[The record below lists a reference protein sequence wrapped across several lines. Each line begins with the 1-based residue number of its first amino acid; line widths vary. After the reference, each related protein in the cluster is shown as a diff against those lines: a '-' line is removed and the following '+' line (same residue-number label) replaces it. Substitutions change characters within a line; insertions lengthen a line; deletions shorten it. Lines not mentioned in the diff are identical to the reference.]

1 MRVNADAMTLYA
13 VTDRTWVKDTTLMDQ
28 VKEALEGGITFLQ
41 LREKHLSKEEFIKE
55 AREMKELS
63 KMCIRDRLC
72 DQSDQ
77 WSKSTNLVIRL
88 CTCRLRYRSDH
99 VCTSA

>member
-63 KMCIRDRLC
+63 KYINSKKTMRY
-72 DQSDQ
+72 SDTD
-77 WSKSTNLVIRL
+77 WLDEISRVSGKM
-88 CTCRLRYRSDH
+88 TCQ
-99 VCTSA
+99 

>member
-13 VTDRTWVKDTTLMDQ
+13 VTDRTWVEDTTLMDQ

-55 AREMKELS
+55 AISFCK
-63 KMCIRDRLC
+63 
-72 DQSDQ
+72 
-77 WSKSTNLVIRL
+77 
-88 CTCRLRYRSDH
+88 H
-99 VCTSA
+99 VRMHILKGVW